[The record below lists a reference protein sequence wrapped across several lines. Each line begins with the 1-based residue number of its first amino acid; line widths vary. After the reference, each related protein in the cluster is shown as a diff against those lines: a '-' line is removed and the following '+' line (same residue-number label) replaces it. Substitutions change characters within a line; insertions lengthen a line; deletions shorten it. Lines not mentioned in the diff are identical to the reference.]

1 MRATVPGQA
10 GVDELMTTAMVV
22 FDPFSQDFFNSPY
35 ETYRRMRDMAPVY
48 YSEQYDFYALTRHE
62 DVAAAFKDYETYS
75 SAYGVDLA
83 QVRKG
88 HVTEHGSIIAMDP
101 PAHRRMRGL
110 LNKVFTPRAI
120 EALRPLVTQVV
131 DKYLAAVDPDGF
143 DFVQDFSALFPV
155 DVMTTLQGVPEQDR
169 QQIRLWIDDLL
180 HRGPGEVEMG
190 ETGQKSAVE
199 MAIYYYRLTKQR
211 RKNLGEDLLSRLI
224 EAEIERDDG
233 EMGPLDNVEITEFA
247 TLLGGA
253 GAETVT
259 KLIGNAAVVF
269 ARFPHQWQKLLDDR
283 TKVPLA
289 VEELLRYEAPAQYN
303 VRRSTRA
310 VSLHGSTIPAGKPV
324 FLVGASAN
332 RDPLAWNDPDTFEMD
347 RDRTQAQNLGLG
359 YGIHSCLGAALARL
373 ESAIALDRMLD
384 FMPRYE
390 VDWSG
395 CKRVNMQNVAGWSN
409 VPVRVLR

>member
-1 MRATVPGQA
+1 
-10 GVDELMTTAMVV
+10 MTTAAVV
-22 FDPFSQDFFNSPY
+22 FDPFSEDFFNSPY
-35 ETYRRMRDMAPVY
+35 ETYCRMRAEAPVY
-48 YSEQYDFYALTRHE
+48 YSAEYDFYALTRHE
-62 DVAAAFKDYETYS
+62 DVAAAFKDHQTYS

-88 HVTEHGSIIAMDP
+88 EVTKHGSIIAMDP

-120 EALRPLVTQVV
+120 QALRPLVTQVV
-131 DKYLAAVDPDGF
+131 DKYLSRVDPDGF

-155 DVMTTLQGVPEQDR
+155 DVMTTMQGVPEQDR

-180 HRGPGEVEMG
+180 HRAPGEVEMG
-190 ETGQKSAVE
+190 EAGLKSAVD

-211 RKNLGEDLLSRLI
+211 RENLGGDLLSRLI
-224 EAEIERDDG
+224 RAEIERENG
-233 EMGPLDNVEITEFA
+233 EIAPLDNIEITEFA

-269 ARFPHQWQKLLDDR
+269 ARNPGQWRKLLEDR
-283 TKVPLA
+283 SKVPLA

-303 VRRSTRA
+303 VRRSTRE
-310 VSLHGSTIPAGKPV
+310 VSLYGETIPAGKPV
-324 FLVGASAN
+324 FLVGGSAN
-332 RDPLAWNDPDTFEMD
+332 RDPLAWTDPDTFEVD

-373 ESAIALDRMLD
+373 ESTIALERMLE
-384 FMPRYE
+384 FMPRYQ
-390 VDWSG
+390 VDWAG
-395 CKRVNMQNVAGWSN
+395 CQRVNMQNVAGWSN